1 MVSVYSHLDFGVLRR
16 VTSMYFHTD
25 TIEIFGRRNAAGE
38 SNSRTD
44 RIVLCL
50 NCEL

>member
-1 MVSVYSHLDFGVLRR
+1 
-16 VTSMYFHTD
+16 MYFHTD

-44 RIVLCL
+44 RIGEWWTYVRNLL
-50 NCEL
+50 LGSDSTDSNF

>member
-1 MVSVYSHLDFGVLRR
+1 MVSVYSHLDFGVR

-44 RIVLCL
+44 RIG
-50 NCEL
+50 E